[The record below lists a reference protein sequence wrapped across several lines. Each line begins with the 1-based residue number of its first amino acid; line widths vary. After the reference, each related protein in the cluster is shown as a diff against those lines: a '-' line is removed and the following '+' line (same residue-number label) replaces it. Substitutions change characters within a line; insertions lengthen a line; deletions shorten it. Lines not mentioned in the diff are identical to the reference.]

1 MKLKMVRAILIGTL
15 ALSLAVAV
23 DANAAENILMPSAT
37 LVDMLAVDVDD
48 LVIETPE
55 EEPTL
60 IIATVDTYLNI
71 RATADIESEVVGKLY
86 NHAVGTTLGTEG
98 EWIQVASGSVVGYV
112 NIGYV
117 LTGEEA
123 QTLADEV
130 GQRLATVTTTTL
142 KVRTEPSTEATVLG
156 LVPEGDVLSVSEE
169 VDGWVK
175 VTVEEGVGYVSTDYV
190 DVYTKN
196 VVAESRE
203 EEAARLQK
211 EEEERLAA
219 QKAAAEELERQQ
231 AETQAQAAANR
242 TTSKKNVSNSNTATS
257 ENINSTI
264 AVTAAAT
271 ATATETNSSLGQQI
285 VTYAMQFIGNPY
297 VYGGTS
303 LTNGADCSG
312 FVQSVYNHFGISLP
326 RTSGEQG
333 QSGTDVGGI
342 GNAQPGDLVWYS
354 GHIGIYIGN
363 GQIVNAST
371 PSTGIK
377 VSNADYR
384 AILSVRRI
392 V

>member
-112 NIGYV
+112 NTGYV

-219 QKAAAEELERQQ
+219 QKAAAEELARQQ

-264 AVTAAAT
+264 AAT
-271 ATATETNSSLGQQI
+271 ATATAIETNSSLGQQI

-377 VSNADYR
+377 VSNAGYR